1 MNLAYLEALES
12 IKTWDYP
19 IWALIIDDNWEII
32 TARNKRNTDNNKKS
46 HAEINLLEK
55 LKDKNIS
62 NKKLYVT
69 LEPCKMCSE
78 KLKEFW
84 ITQINYILNDP
95 INGWFSLFGEYVEI
109 IKHDDNNQYLN
120 LMLEYLP
127 KDKYLEHR
135 EYFKNN
141 N

>member
-1 MNLAYLEALES
+1 
-12 IKTWDYP
+12 
-19 IWALIIDDNWEII
+19 
-32 TARNKRNTDNNKKS
+32 
-46 HAEINLLEK
+46 
-55 LKDKNIS
+55 
-62 NKKLYVT
+62 
-69 LEPCKMCSE
+69 MCSE
-78 KLKEFW
+78 KLKEVFW

-95 INGWFSLFGEYVEI
+95 INWWFSLFGEDVEI